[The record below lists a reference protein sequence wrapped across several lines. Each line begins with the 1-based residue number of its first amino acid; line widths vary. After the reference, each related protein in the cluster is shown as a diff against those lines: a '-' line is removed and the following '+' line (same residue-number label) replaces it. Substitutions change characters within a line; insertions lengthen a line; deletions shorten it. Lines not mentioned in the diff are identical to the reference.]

1 MKIRKQIP
9 SVVSTVQDQ
18 TAQAENLARIPGQD
32 RLTDPRT
39 NPAVRPHADRLRD
52 VQHRLALDAEHGR
65 IRRRHRVE
73 DQRASHAEKSLEA
86 LQEAKEASSPAR
98 SVLALHASR
107 ARYMRVSLA
116 TSIVLAFGSARGLE
130 QIASEYKNIPAGS
143 GYIAEVGLTGLATI
157 VILAKSD
164 LAQHGGKTKGWQN
177 NALWLLM
184 VGPLLASMAANIHGG
199 NVIGAIC
206 AAGAAAFS
214 LFSYIVADAFAVSA
228 RAQAKNVTGDDE
240 ADLRK
245 IAVGDDLFSARTE
258 EVHQGEVQAVPV
270 PEVQAQPE
278 VRELAAP
285 EVHEPEVVRN
295 PTPEPANPNQSEPV
309 EPKPVHHAPEVRE
322 PSEPE
327 LLNPEVR
334 NREVQEPADDSRSEQ
349 EALRTKTAPSLGDRA
364 QRKAAEV
371 QQVRELIEDLGYDA
385 VTLNVVRDRFKFTK
399 TTAYNRLIEARNL
412 VNQAAAS

>member
-1 MKIRKQIP
+1 MRIRKQIP

-18 TAQAENLARIPGQD
+18 TAQAEHLAGIPGQD

-52 VQHRLALDAEHGR
+52 VQHRLVLDAEHGR

-86 LQEAKEASSPAR
+86 LQEAKEASSAAR

-107 ARYMRVSLA
+107 IRYMRVSLA

-130 QIASEYKNIPAGS
+130 HLASEYKNIPAGS

-164 LAQHGGKTKGWQN
+164 LAQHGGKIKGWQN
-177 NALWLLM
+177 AALWLLM
-184 VGPLLASMAANIHGG
+184 VAPLAASMVANVHGG
-199 NVIGAIC
+199 NAIGAIC
-206 AAGAAAFS
+206 AAGAAAFAF
-214 LFSYIVADAFAVSA
+214 FSYIVADTFAVSA
-228 RAQAKNVTGDDE
+228 RGQAMDVTGDDE

-245 IAVGDDLFSARTE
+245 VAVGDDLFSARTGG
-258 EVHQGEVQAVPV
+258 VHQGEVRPVQV
-270 PEVQAQPE
+270 PEVQVRTE
-278 VRELAAP
+278 VRELAASEVREP
-285 EVHEPEVVRN
+285 EEVHNAVL
-295 PTPEPANPNQSEPV
+295 EPANPNQAEPV
-309 EPKPVHHAPEVRE
+309 EPEPVHQEPEVHE
-322 PSEPE
+322 PAEAD
-327 LLNPEVR
+327 LLNPAVR
-334 NREVQEPADDSRSEQ
+334 NREVQEAQ
-349 EALRTKTAPSLGDRA
+349 QTRTPPSLGDRA

-371 QQVRELIEDLGYDA
+371 QRVRELIEDLGYDA

-412 VNQAAAS
+412 VNQAEAS